1 MHSFVL
7 LLSSSQINS
16 SLLVGNKKTRQTL
29 KGNFKK
35 HICEWPNY
43 RKYVQ
48 GYTNLAFESCYRFVG
63 EVLVCTFT
71 WYLPHKYG
79 SGRKG
84 DAKNNT

>member
-7 LLSSSQINS
+7 LLSSQINS
-16 SLLVGNKKTRQTL
+16 SLLIINQKTRQTL
-29 KGNFKK
+29 KENFKN
-35 HICEWPNY
+35 IFVNDQFNY
-43 RKYVQ
+43 RKYMQ

>member
-1 MHSFVL
+1 M
-7 LLSSSQINS
+7 
-16 SLLVGNKKTRQTL
+16 
-29 KGNFKK
+29 
-35 HICEWPNY
+35 
-43 RKYVQ
+43 Q